1 MKTKAAV
8 APTCINTGLTE
19 GKYCSRCDDMTV
31 TQTVVPVLGHDIIT
45 TGEAVAPTCTETGLT
60 KGEKCSRC
68 AKATIEQKIIPAL
81 GHTWVDAT
89 LEAPKTCS
97 VCAATE
103 GDKLTPPPVDDGLP
117 VGAIIG
123 IVAGAVAVLGGGGFA
138 LYWFVFR
145 KKLI

>member
-68 AKATIEQKIIPAL
+68 AKATVEQKVVPAL
-81 GHTWVDAT
+81 GHTWLEAT

-97 VCAATE
+97 VCATTE
-103 GDKLTPPPVDDGLP
+103 GEKLTPPDEGMSG
-117 VGAIIG
+117 GAIAG

-145 KKLI
+145 KRFI